1 MIAAANDN
9 GANQPRSSIIEP
21 KRKPGTTTM
30 LGDVS
35 DTRPEGAPARE
46 KVNALLRE
54 IVRRP
59 TRNVDD

>member
-30 LGDVS
+30 FGDVS
-35 DTRPEGAPARE
+35 DTRPEGAPAR
-46 KVNALLRE
+46 
-54 IVRRP
+54 
-59 TRNVDD
+59 

>member
-30 LGDVS
+30 FGDVS
-35 DTRPEGAPARE
+35 ETRPEAAPARY
-46 KVNALLRE
+46 LRE

-59 TRNVDD
+59 TRNAND